1 MSITTTCCHCG
12 ARQPLAAGFAED
24 DGKRFGAAMG
34 LLPPPVARAVV
45 GYLALFKPPKTELRL
60 ARATKIVASLAALI
74 DEGTVCA
81 DERSK
86 IRRAAPPA
94 VWVAG
99 IEQMVARP
107 PSGLPL
113 DNHNYLRV
121 VVFDLAGDAA
131 AFAPAGR
138 PGSPTVA
145 TGGRAGPSP
154 EAPREDPLQAALA
167 HLRMLRDYDQ
177 IDDAEYDRRCAEERA
192 KHGR

>member
-1 MSITTTCCHCG
+1 MSLTTTCCHCG

-34 LLPPPVARAVV
+34 RLPPPVARAVV
-45 GYLALFKPPKTELRL
+45 GYLGLFKPPKTELRL
-60 ARATKIVASLAALI
+60 SRATKLVAALAALI
-74 DEGTVCA
+74 EEGTVCA

-94 VWVAG
+94 AWVAG

-121 VVFDLAGDAA
+121 VVFDLAGQDAGNA
-131 AFAPAGR
+131 HGARAGAPTA
-138 PGSPTVA
+138 PTG
-145 TGGRAGPSP
+145 TRAGPSP

-167 HLRMLRDYDQ
+167 HLRMLRDYQQ
-177 IDDAEYDRRCAEERA
+177 IDQAEYDRRCAEERA
-192 KHGR
+192 KHVR